1 MGVSH
6 IFLKPLGL
14 FQNPS
19 QNIIIHKS
27 LQQLPVLCRNTQVSW
42 DHRNM
47 LSTEAE
53 GIVLGGQWEKIKA
66 AQWGEDAGTDLYLG
80 EEYLPGVDVKF
91 LL

>member
-1 MGVSH
+1 
-6 IFLKPLGL
+6 
-14 FQNPS
+14 
-19 QNIIIHKS
+19 
-27 LQQLPVLCRNTQVSW
+27 
-42 DHRNM
+42 M

-53 GIVLGGQWEKIKA
+53 GTVLGGQWKKIKV